1 MLAKKGC
8 VSLQELLSFSF
19 AQRATEL
26 NFLFCCN
33 VQRLDVGCQFPG
45 QGLNLD
51 HSGESA
57 KS

>member
-1 MLAKKGC
+1 MLAKKA
-8 VSLQELLSFSF
+8 VFLFKSSLSF